1 VNEFPTVQAKAAA
14 AARWCEQASAYA
26 AKVGSKPWRYLLV
39 PHDEVLE
46 SRQLKGYRRFE
57 VLSG

>member
-46 SRQLKGYRRFE
+46 SRQLKDYRRFK